1 MYRTKEKLWVIFW
14 FFCMVMLAGCE
25 EQKEEM
31 TVLEEVELEKDSEKA
46 ESGDIEE
53 VYTIFVYVCG
63 QVVHPGVYEM
73 DEDSRVY
80 EVIQMA
86 GGMTELAAADY
97 VNQAELLEDGQKVYV
112 PSMEDI
118 EQGEAQQSTV
128 LYYAEGDSDKVNI
141 NLAGKED
148 LMVLTGIGE
157 KRAEAILTYRQLH
170 GSFSSIEELMQV
182 EGIKQGTYDKI
193 KDQITVS

>member
-31 TVLEEVELEKDSEKA
+31 TVLEEVELEKASEKA

-63 QVVHPGVYEM
+63 QVAHPGVYEM
-73 DEDSRVY
+73 DEDSRIY

-86 GGMTELAAADY
+86 GGMTEFAAADY

-148 LMVLTGIGE
+148 LMALTGIGE

-170 GSFSSIEELMQV
+170 GSFSTTEELMQV